1 MSNYTKSRLWV
12 ALQQFLS
19 IADSERV
26 PGELLTSASIING
39 WANAGFGVPAF
50 ILTAVICLIVS
61 GILMLSIVG
70 WSATTFNL
78 WFAPAPVCPDCDLRS
93 RFWDVVCVISSLYVG
108 LRSGAD
114 IRRWIIKAAKPEIG
128 QFKTLLPPLI
138 WRTLAAAIATS
149 ALTMITAYGFDM
161 AETFPRLCVKVL
173 TPF

>member
-1 MSNYTKSRLWV
+1 MTNHTNSQLWV
-12 ALQQFLS
+12 AVQQFLS
-19 IADSERV
+19 VGEKERV
-26 PGELLTSASIING
+26 PGELFTPASIING

-70 WSATTFNL
+70 WSLTTFNL

-114 IRRWIIKAAKPEIG
+114 IRRWVINTTKPEIG
-128 QFKTLLPPLI
+128 RFKTLLPPLI
-138 WRTLAAAIATS
+138 WHTLAAVIVTS
-149 ALTMITAYGFDM
+149 ALALATAYGYDM
-161 AETFPRLCVKVL
+161 AETFPRLCAKVL